1 MLLASELARQLNI
14 LVNRHGD
21 YKIVVQGDSEGNSY
35 DYARGLDMC
44 FISEDL
50 ERTYDTLLEADIN
63 EESQNMDLVYVIYP

>member
-1 MLLASELARQLNI
+1 MLLASELARKLSI

-44 FISEDL
+44 FISEDM
-50 ERTYDTLLEADIN
+50 ERTYDTLLEADRN
-63 EESQNMDLVYVIYP
+63 EENQAMELVYVIFP